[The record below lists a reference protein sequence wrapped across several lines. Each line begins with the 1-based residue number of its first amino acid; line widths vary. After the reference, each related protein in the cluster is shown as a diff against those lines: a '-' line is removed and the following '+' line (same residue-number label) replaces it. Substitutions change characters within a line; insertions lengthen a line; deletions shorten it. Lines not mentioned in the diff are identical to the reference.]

1 MEQNTTKKH
10 RDFVSE
16 PIGDK
21 HVSEL
26 SGIGKVLGERME
38 KGGFKKAS
46 TVLGYYLVVREDHE
60 EFQKWMKE
68 KWGANSKQSTDC
80 YNCLKDWTATHIS
93 A

>member
-21 HVSEL
+21 PVSEL

-38 KGGFKKAS
+38 KGGFKK
-46 TVLGYYLVVREDHE
+46 
-60 EFQKWMKE
+60 
-68 KWGANSKQSTDC
+68 
-80 YNCLKDWTATHIS
+80 
-93 A
+93 